1 VHPIN
6 KSAIYFGKNANSRF
20 TPENS
25 LFGVLYMG
33 RRPAEIFFS
42 AKFTLPDKSSPS
54 LPSSSRASSKP
65 VTLPAQVQSL
75 TPSPSWLPQSAF
87 WPLLSA
93 SALIRTYPDAQ
104 RAILAQTWEEIFQVM
119 QTAV

>member
-1 VHPIN
+1 MGDN
-6 KSAIYFGKNANSRF
+6 FQCQ
-20 TPENS
+20 
-25 LFGVLYMG
+25 LYLQSTGAFLGMALMALTG

-104 RAILAQTWEEIFQVM
+104 RAILAQRCDVYRAT
-119 QTAV
+119 